1 MQRRMERNSRNFS
14 CRNMS
19 FFSVSITRRTKN
31 SSRSIDRSVSLEDR
45 YILQILKGN
54 LSTCTYNM
62 YITSTHILTCCF
74 SCCLVVMADLKRLDY
89 LSVEEAI
96 AVWKD
101 WRWEANL
108 LPVAATKDSR
118 TVKSIASVM
127 DTHGYSEQCKVLKGM

>member
-1 MQRRMERNSRNFS
+1 MDWYIDTSDIQMMATSSSQFFS
-14 CRNMS
+14 CS
-19 FFSVSITRRTKN
+19 EA
-31 SSRSIDRSVSLEDR
+31 SL
-45 YILQILKGN
+45 LFVF
-54 LSTCTYNM
+54 CTYTM

-74 SCCLVVMADLKRLDY
+74 SCLLVMAELRRLDS

-108 LPVAATKDSR
+108 LSVAATKDSK

-127 DTHGYSEQCKVLKGM
+127 DTHGYSEECEVLKGM